1 MSNLIQKACIWS
13 GPVFALIMLVS
24 FLLLG
29 FIPPLPAALDASE
42 VAQYYED
49 HRLVIRIG
57 GTLVMQ
63 ASVLMM
69 LWIVA
74 ISMQLRRIEVGP
86 PVLSTL
92 QVIFGSCGNFLFILV
107 SAAWSLAAFRPERE
121 ATEIQAFNDLGWFL
135 LLMPATLLTAQALC
149 IGVLILIDQRE
160 TPLFKRWVGYFNIW
174 IAILFLPGAL
184 ITFFKTGP
192 FSWDGI
198 LVFWLALT
206 LFLSWLFVMAVA
218 VSKAIDSDT

>member
-1 MSNLIQKACIWS
+1 M
-13 GPVFALIMLVS
+13 FALIMLIS

-29 FIPPLPAALDASE
+29 FIPPLPAALDANE
-42 VAQYYED
+42 VARYYDEN
-49 HRLVIRIG
+49 RLVIRIG

-69 LWIVA
+69 LWIAA

-86 PVLSTL
+86 PILSTL
-92 QVIFGSCGNFLFILV
+92 QAIFGSCGNFLFIFV
-107 SAAWSLAAFRPERE
+107 AAAWSLAAFRPERE
-121 ATEIQAFNDLGWFL
+121 ATEIQALNDLGWFL
-135 LLMPATLLTAQALC
+135 LLMPATLLTAQALA
-149 IGVLILIDQRE
+149 IGLVVLLDQRE
-160 TPLFKRWVGYFNIW
+160 KPLFERWVGYFNIW

-192 FSWDGI
+192 FSWDGV

-218 VSKAIDSDT
+218 VTKAINTDS